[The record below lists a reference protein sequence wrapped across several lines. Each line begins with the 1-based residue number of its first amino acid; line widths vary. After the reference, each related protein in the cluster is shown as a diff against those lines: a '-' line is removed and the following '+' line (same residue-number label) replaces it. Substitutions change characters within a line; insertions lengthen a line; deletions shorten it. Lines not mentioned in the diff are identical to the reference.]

1 VLSRGCADALTRRTP
16 RERLRAGTPQVQ
28 VVLTDECPPE
38 TRAIADATA
47 ARWRTAHAE
56 CATLRAPPPPG
67 AAAPPGPGAPASETA
82 ALWGSP
88 GAALDAGRR
97 ATSAEFLTFLSD
109 GAMPSPDLLERS
121 VSLFYDAT
129 GRDIASLGWV
139 VPTLV
144 ASNGAAH
151 ALPLAHSLPGD
162 DPGGGGAG
170 VSGFAPAAGAAAVW
184 RAAALANAGGWAGGA
199 CTEGEDAAWRA
210 FLVGFRGVAARDAI
224 VSAPLPDTLPA
235 YKAHLLRATHGGAQ
249 RARAHARAL
258 LAPQPGSAAARLP
271 ARARAALFYACTR
284 DAALS
289 LGWAAWAL
297 AAPLMVRFRLWLGHG
312 PITALVVYAL
322 PPLLAAAAEAAHAS
336 LGATAAAYDRS
347 RGGGGGSAS
356 SSGSLTGAGG
366 GSASGGD
373 GGGGGGGDAA
383 AVSRAQAVLRTARAL
398 PAALLRAGA
407 LPTRA
412 VGVLSGLAAPL
423 RAPGAADAAA
433 GVGDGDLR
441 GRRPRPHR
449 IRAIFIAE
457 LAYIAYMAA
466 WAWQFH
472 RHPHRRGYRAA
483 LPLACAAAAAAAAV
497 CAGAHAAESGA
508 GAPGSAWGSWWVPL
522 LFDRDSRDA
531 DRARSAKRGGGDSQE
546 GHALLGASGRG
557 GRGGYGGTSALR
569 IDVHVG
575 NDEVSSADAFAIR
588 P

>member
-1 VLSRGCADALTRRTP
+1 
-16 RERLRAGTPQVQ
+16 VQ
-28 VVLTDECPPE
+28 VVLSDECPPE

-67 AAAPPGPGAPASETA
+67 AATDAAAAPSPATDF
-82 ALWGSP
+82 LWGSP

-97 ATSAEFLTFLSD
+97 ATSAEFLALLAD

-129 GRDIASLGWV
+129 GRDIAPLGWV

-162 DPGGGGAG
+162 DPGSGGAG
-170 VSGFAPAAGAAAVW
+170 VAGFAPASSAAAVW
-184 RAAALANAGGWAGGA
+184 RAAALAHAGGWAGGA
-199 CTEGEDAAWRA
+199 CAEGEDAAWRA
-210 FLVGFRGVAARDAI
+210 VLAGFRGVVARDAI
-224 VSAPLPDTLPA
+224 VAAPLPETLPA

-249 RARAHARAL
+249 RARSHARAL
-258 LAPQPGSAAARLP
+258 LTPQPGSAAARLP
-271 ARARAALFYACTR
+271 ARARAALFYALTR

-289 LGWAAWAL
+289 LGWAGWAL
-297 AAPLMVRFRLWLGHG
+297 SAPLMVRFRLWLGHG
-312 PITALVVYAL
+312 PITALLVYAL

-336 LGATAAAYDRS
+336 LGASASAYDRS
-347 RGGGGGSAS
+347 RSGGIGSSGSLSGGGGGGGSAS
-356 SSGSLTGAGG
+356 GL
-366 GSASGGD
+366 D
-373 GGGGGGGDAA
+373 GGGGGGGGGDGA
-383 AVSRAQAVLRTARAL
+383 SRAQAVLRTARAL

-412 VGVLSGLAAPL
+412 VGVLTGLAAPL
-423 RAPGAADAAA
+423 RAPSAADAAA

-441 GRRPRPHR
+441 GRRPRAHR
-449 IRAIFIAE
+449 VRTIFLAE
-457 LAYIAYMAA
+457 LAYIVYMTA

-497 CAGAHAAESGA
+497 CTGAHLAENAGGAA
-508 GAPGSAWGSWWVPL
+508 APGSAWGSWWVPL

-531 DRARSAKRGGGDSQE
+531 DRARSAKRDAQE
-546 GHALLGASGRG
+546 GHALLGAAGRG